1 MQPMYSCR
9 YASEH
14 SIVEKK
20 HDERKRKLRPYFL
33 RCILTRTYL
42 HKCNAFM
49 NRAIASRT
57 DPANQPA
64 SQPHSATHFVY
75 SLFFQIHDRYNRANL
90 FIDLFPNIYP
100 IFVGKFIC
108 SLRKATVVSI
118 PRKEIVSKKQNRKKK
133 DKNDDD
139 TRQVDMLCT
148 LCSLLPTAK
157 NKSKPRVNCEWLRNV
172 GFFGIYYCHQ
182 NNKFSMNLLFF
193 FCCFLFELI
202 KKTMSSK
209 KCQWNTFIQMRA
221 QYLMA
226 AS

>member
-1 MQPMYSCR
+1 MQ
-9 YASEH
+9 AS
-14 SIVEKK
+14 IQLLKRNTTK
-20 HDERKRKLRPYFL
+20 ERENYVRTFCAVFL
-33 RCILTRTYL
+33 HVRT
-42 HKCNAFM
+42 CTNAM
-49 NRAIASRT
+49 LLWTEPSHHEQT
-57 DPANQPA
+57 QPTSQPA

-148 LCSLLPTAK
+148 LCSLLPIAK

-193 FCCFLFELI
+193 FCCFLFKLI
-202 KKTMSSK
+202 KRTMSSK

>member
-1 MQPMYSCR
+1 MSVLFALYSYTYVLAQMQCFYEQSHR
-9 YASEH
+9 
-14 SIVEKK
+14 ITN
-20 HDERKRKLRPYFL
+20 RP
-33 RCILTRTYL
+33 
-42 HKCNAFM
+42 
-49 NRAIASRT
+49 S
-57 DPANQPA
+57 QPA
-64 SQPHSATHFVY
+64 SQPANRIQRLTLCILF
-75 SLFFQIHDRYNRANL
+75 FFQIHDRYNRANL

-157 NKSKPRVNCEWLRNV
+157 NKSKPRVNFEWLRNV

-193 FCCFLFELI
+193 FCCFLFKLI
-202 KKTMSSK
+202 KRTMSSK